1 MSREVSL
8 MKASRILL
16 LCAAVA
22 LPRLVLAANSP
33 PSSPPGAQWLGTVE
47 GILDFCVKV
56 DPKDASAFRVL
67 KKNTSAGL
75 SEHDLAGVRGTR
87 EYKDS
92 LHMISDELAKVSP
105 QSAAQTCAA
114 GVAAF
119 VPHRPHTERR
129 PAHLESRR

>member
-56 DPKDASAFRVL
+56 DPKDASAFQVL
-67 KKNTSAGL
+67 KKNTRGGL
-75 SEHDLAGVRGTR
+75 SERDLAGVRGTR
-87 EYKDS
+87 EYKDA
-92 LHMISDELAKVSP
+92 LRTISDDLAKVSP
-105 QSAAQTCAA
+105 QGAAQSCAA
-114 GVAAF
+114 GVAEF
-119 VPHRPHTERR
+119 VPHKPHTGLPARR
-129 PAHLESRR
+129 PESRR